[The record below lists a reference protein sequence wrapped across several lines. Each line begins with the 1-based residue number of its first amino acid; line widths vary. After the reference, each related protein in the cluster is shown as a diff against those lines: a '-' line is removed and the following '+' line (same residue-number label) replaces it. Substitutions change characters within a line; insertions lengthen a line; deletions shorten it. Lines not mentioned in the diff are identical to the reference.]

1 MLVQVKA
8 MKNPRSAL
16 CKTAIMAASDIFKS
30 YGDKLL
36 DDTSSD
42 ALDQMVYKLIN
53 WIYDFLLLSIVVNPI
68 SLYVNW
74 CFIKFAAPTAVAQ
87 GFSRQKVCM

>member
-16 CKTAIMAASDIFKS
+16 CKTAIMAASDLFKS

-36 DDTSSD
+36 DDTTAD
-42 ALDQMVYKLIN
+42 ALDQMVY
-53 WIYDFLLLSIVVNPI
+53 IYAYL
-68 SLYVNW
+68 
-74 CFIKFAAPTAVAQ
+74 
-87 GFSRQKVCM
+87 